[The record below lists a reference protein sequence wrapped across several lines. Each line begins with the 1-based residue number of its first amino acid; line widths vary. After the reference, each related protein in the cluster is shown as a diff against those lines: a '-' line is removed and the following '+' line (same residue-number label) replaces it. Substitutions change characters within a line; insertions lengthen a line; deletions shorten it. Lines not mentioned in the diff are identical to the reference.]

1 MCIRDSYSA
10 ASASLN
16 NVLVNHDSDKRLGR
30 VSELI
35 GEHEYQTRQEY
46 INGALTRIVWAA
58 EPRDDRLVVTC
69 GVMNPTDNPDQPA
82 RYVPFRRE
90 GVRPE
95 QQNLSVILRMTEQ
108 PFYNLQQERPLAR
121 EIGKSYTTGTDL
133 ANAVH
138 DKAEPLYLDSSTP
151 FGPQVT
157 ACYVRVHSNVD
168 DLTTEYFTAFDR
180 QMHAKK
186 PMKGSSLTMVDSE
199 DKHKMTIVR
208 SRCV

>member
-1 MCIRDSYSA
+1 
-10 ASASLN
+10 
-16 NVLVNHDSDKRLGR
+16 
-30 VSELI
+30 
-35 GEHEYQTRQEY
+35 
-46 INGALTRIVWAA
+46 
-58 EPRDDRLVVTC
+58 
-69 GVMNPTDNPDQPA
+69 
-82 RYVPFRRE
+82 
-90 GVRPE
+90 
-95 QQNLSVILRMTEQ
+95 MTEQ

-208 SRCV
+208 SDDLVPSTDFAMWYACRQAYISQVTDTTRGVPAAELHVFPAEINACYYEAEMPRMLRREYKTLHLSLIHI